1 MVLKGCLGG
10 RVLCVR
16 CVQGVCEVCLQVFKS
31 VEECAELS
39 KVVLA
44 CVRLFVNVA
53 EMVCFECLFRLQ
65 SVVNLFQVVKGG
77 GECSRTPKGCPRG
90 VQGVS
95 KECLKGCS
103 NVEKGCL

>member
-1 MVLKGCLGG
+1 M
-10 RVLCVR
+10 CVR
-16 CVQGVCEVCLQVFKS
+16 CVQGVCKVCLQVFKS
-31 VEECAELS
+31 VEECARLF

-77 GECSRTPKGCPRG
+77 RWCSRTPKGFQECSRS

-95 KECLKGCS
+95 KECSRASKECPRS
-103 NVEKGCL
+103 V